1 MRISRKLWAVPFVAG
16 ALLLG
21 EAAAR
26 PAQEA
31 RADNWNWYISP
42 DVVYCE
48 GCCTPG
54 LLCCTSAQ
62 RCRVSPT

>member
-1 MRISRKLWAVPFVAG
+1 MRLPGMFLKGAVLAG

-21 EAAAR
+21 EAAVR
-26 PAQEA
+26 PSREA
-31 RADNWNWYISP
+31 RADDWNWYISP

-54 LLCCTSAQ
+54 LLCCVSPD
-62 RCRVSPT
+62 RCRVSPN